1 MYGSYYGSGATSS
14 LAKTASM
21 VQGVAIWAIV
31 SIILAV
37 IGGIVLYFTFLS
49 KKNENKFKGFVAW
62 MYDFLTFKKMLAE
75 NLLKILYLVFA
86 IFITLFSFA
95 LIGVNFLAFL
105 GYLVIGNVLAR
116 LTYELM
122 LVILVICRN
131 TTEIAKNT
139 KTEINKKMSN
149 KDEK

>member
-1 MYGSYYGSGATSS
+1 
-14 LAKTASM
+14 
-21 VQGVAIWAIV
+21 
-31 SIILAV
+31 
-37 IGGIVLYFTFLS
+37 
-49 KKNENKFKGFVAW
+49 

-131 TTEIAKNT
+131 TTEI
-139 KTEINKKMSN
+139 NKKMSN

>member
-1 MYGSYYGSGATSS
+1 MYGSYYGSGTTSS

-31 SIILAV
+31 SIILAI

-131 TTEIAKNT
+131 TTEI
-139 KTEINKKMSN
+139 NKKMSN

>member
-31 SIILAV
+31 SIILAI

-131 TTEIAKNT
+131 TTEI
-139 KTEINKKMSN
+139 NKKMSN